1 MHGSFAYPFLV
12 VVVLGSSAAVRAG
25 TSDGRDPFLKSMR
38 EFCEAR
44 EKGSANKSLTPE
56 QENHKD
62 FLSALPTR
70 KPICGLHSRNFG
82 MVKSKTGAR
91 VMHEGIDIRTPGGKK
106 VVATAPGKVVFVGCA
121 EKPAGREDCHVIAVM
136 HGYGLVTY
144 YSGYAKALVKLD
156 QSVCRGQSIAES
168 AAGDLHY
175 EVQVNGVPVDPM
187 SYIQDAN

>member
-91 VMHEGIDIRTPGGKK
+91 VMH
-106 VVATAPGKVVFVGCA
+106 
-121 EKPAGREDCHVIAVM
+121 
-136 HGYGLVTY
+136 GYGLVTY